1 MIGRFFGFLWTLARM
16 FPAAGLPGIRFG
28 SGGSVFYSFLV
39 FFFIVVAVVL
49 VLLGFD
55 LEQVDAWLDR
65 NADTFDLIGTI
76 IWKIMLAGIMALC
89 ALVVVAP
96 FIDGKSKDDDVP
108 QHSTANRRREGEAQT
123 QSWFSIGCATLVA
136 LAIGYVCYVGIF
148 LL

>member
-1 MIGRFFGFLWTLARM
+1 MIGRFFGFLWGLARV
-16 FPAAGLPGIRFG
+16 FPAAGLQGIRFG
-28 SGGSVFYSFLV
+28 SGASVFYSFL
-39 FFFIVVAVVL
+39 FFFFLVVAVVL

-65 NADTFDLIGTI
+65 NADTFDLIGTT
-76 IWKIMLAGIMALC
+76 IWKTMLAGIMALC
-89 ALVVVAP
+89 ALVIAAP
-96 FIDGKSKDDDVP
+96 FIDRKPKDDAP
-108 QHSTANRRREGEAQT
+108 QNLNAKERRKDEAQK